1 MIIPDKIQ
9 KKHAYSGYDLLYN
22 LMIPGLNVNAKSG
35 SVKAA
40 RGEATLYINGVKAEL
55 REIQNLRPKEIEKIV
70 YYDIPS
76 GIYMG
81 DIASINYVTKTY
93 QLGGYISL
101 DGWQNIGYLS
111 GNYNLGAK
119 MDLNKWSYTF
129 FGGYGTNRYNGIQE
143 DRTELMNISDSYVHR
158 TLVNKMPFCAI
169 ISNMR
174 NLR

>member
-1 MIIPDKIQ
+1 
-9 KKHAYSGYDLLYN
+9 
-22 LMIPGLNVNAKSG
+22 
-35 SVKAA
+35 
-40 RGEATLYINGVKAEL
+40 
-55 REIQNLRPKEIEKIV
+55 
-70 YYDIPS
+70 
-76 GIYMG
+76 
-81 DIASINYVTKTY
+81 
-93 QLGGYISL
+93 
-101 DGWQNIGYLS
+101 
-111 GNYNLGAK
+111 